1 MSACGSLPICKQNC
15 SVATQWR
22 LANNGQIQADADV
35 VGAGVRNCSISWQI
49 MLDKANISVQVIIS
63 FIVTAHATF
72 IVVVLGYLT
81 YSFEDVCTNQA
92 DIKFVECV
100 RWFLMRVYALLRHVG
115 SKLLRR
121 SAPVSDKN
129 EGEAGSDLL
138 EKEDNPARKYRIEAF
153 RDFMLALSD
162 QQLVTGLAMLVA
174 GFGRWSEISIYSAN
188 VVSAL
193 AFFSAS
199 VHMGTL
205 DFLITYLRGHGIV
218 KGCRVFAMMCTL
230 LLLIF
235 ILGMQLSSTWWVDD
249 QRSNLFVICAGF
261 VLARLY
267 VILILIWQ
275 HYLKL
280 HMLYS
285 RWGRLPQGED
295 LETKKKLVRYGIKE
309 FDYRENLYKQR
320 AREEIMKPPTWR
332 RKIVTWRLVES
343 FAFHEVCGSPV
354 WQIAWLLYANVYGAI
369 LIFVLR
375 KDHGGTVGPF
385 NTMGF
390 GQIVPV
396 FLLVLLIFALVE
408 SVYGYTDAVKEI
420 AAQEGS
426 GQSETAS
433 ASSFTPTEGD
443 SLVYGPPSE
452 LTEETGDEQDPEESL
467 FETPSCEG
475 SPSTPLHE
483 IQNNHQN
490 TEQLDVA
497 SLTTTDLAEW
507 EEAKEILEPA
517 AHFEQEVLGSAM
529 EHQRHENQARRDSQL
544 ILPGIIRAHSSGI
557 EAPARSRL
565 SANTLHR
572 VRRKEGQPTRQEHW
586 KFSTTT
592 QKQPKPLTTN
602 ESSLFFLQPPTTALR
617 GSTPKALLASLLP
630 HVPHFSGTLSRTAL
644 LPSSPVLS
652 RKRWWMCP
660 QYLGR

>member
-1 MSACGSLPICKQNC
+1 
-15 SVATQWR
+15 
-22 LANNGQIQADADV
+22 
-35 VGAGVRNCSISWQI
+35 
-49 MLDKANISVQVIIS
+49 
-63 FIVTAHATF
+63 
-72 IVVVLGYLT
+72 
-81 YSFEDVCTNQA
+81 
-92 DIKFVECV
+92 
-100 RWFLMRVYALLRHVG
+100 
-115 SKLLRR
+115 
-121 SAPVSDKN
+121 
-129 EGEAGSDLL
+129 
-138 EKEDNPARKYRIEAF
+138 
-153 RDFMLALSD
+153 
-162 QQLVTGLAMLVA
+162 
-174 GFGRWSEISIYSAN
+174 
-188 VVSAL
+188 
-193 AFFSAS
+193 
-199 VHMGTL
+199 
-205 DFLITYLRGHGIV
+205 
-218 KGCRVFAMMCTL
+218 
-230 LLLIF
+230 
-235 ILGMQLSSTWWVDD
+235 
-249 QRSNLFVICAGF
+249 
-261 VLARLY
+261 
-267 VILILIWQ
+267 
-275 HYLKL
+275 
-280 HMLYS
+280 MLYS

-343 FAFHEVCGSPV
+343 FAFHEVCGSRV
-354 WQIAWLLYANVYGAI
+354 WQIASLLYANVYGAI

-544 ILPGIIRAHSSGI
+544 ILPGIIRAHASGI

-602 ESSLFFLQPPTTALR
+602 ESSLFFLQPPTTAL
-617 GSTPKALLASLLP
+617 
-630 HVPHFSGTLSRTAL
+630 
-644 LPSSPVLS
+644 
-652 RKRWWMCP
+652 
-660 QYLGR
+660 

>member
-35 VGAGVRNCSISWQI
+35 VGAG
-49 MLDKANISVQVIIS
+49 VIIS

-235 ILGMQLSSTWWVDD
+235 ILGMQLSSTW
-249 QRSNLFVICAGF
+249 
-261 VLARLY
+261 LY

-343 FAFHEVCGSPV
+343 FAFHEVCGSRV
-354 WQIAWLLYANVYGAI
+354 WQIA
-369 LIFVLR
+369 
-375 KDHGGTVGPF
+375 
-385 NTMGF
+385 
-390 GQIVPV
+390 
-396 FLLVLLIFALVE
+396 
-408 SVYGYTDAVKEI
+408 
-420 AAQEGS
+420 
-426 GQSETAS
+426 
-433 ASSFTPTEGD
+433 
-443 SLVYGPPSE
+443 
-452 LTEETGDEQDPEESL
+452 
-467 FETPSCEG
+467 
-475 SPSTPLHE
+475 
-483 IQNNHQN
+483 
-490 TEQLDVA
+490 
-497 SLTTTDLAEW
+497 
-507 EEAKEILEPA
+507 
-517 AHFEQEVLGSAM
+517 
-529 EHQRHENQARRDSQL
+529 
-544 ILPGIIRAHSSGI
+544 
-557 EAPARSRL
+557 
-565 SANTLHR
+565 
-572 VRRKEGQPTRQEHW
+572 
-586 KFSTTT
+586 
-592 QKQPKPLTTN
+592 
-602 ESSLFFLQPPTTALR
+602 
-617 GSTPKALLASLLP
+617 SLL
-630 HVPHFSGTLSRTAL
+630 
-644 LPSSPVLS
+644 
-652 RKRWWMCP
+652 
-660 QYLGR
+660 